1 MGTNKDGGNI
11 MIRAATLAALVF
23 VGTISAVVAA
33 DQPPS
38 RVPLIGDQ
46 TKDPAVQE
54 VFANVRKRG
63 SEPLNLQRTTANA
76 PGMMKGTFAM
86 AYAIRYGATVP
97 RPYREIAIIR
107 ATQLNGG
114 HYEEAQHRPM
124 AMSCGL
130 SRAQLDAIADWKSSK
145 LFDDKQRAVLGW
157 TDGVVQKPGPTDAEF
172 ATMKKYFS
180 DREIVE
186 LTLTATTYAGMS
198 MFTRAMRTPLDLD
211 AGDENNAYG
220 KC

>member
-1 MGTNKDGGNI
+1 
-11 MIRAATLAALVF
+11 MIRTAILAALAIAS
-23 VGTISAVVAA
+23 TIGVVIAA

-38 RVPLIGDQ
+38 RVPLVGDD
-46 TKDPAVQE
+46 TKDPTVQDF
-54 VFANVRKRG
+54 FANVRKRG
-63 SEPLNLQRTTANA
+63 GEPLNLHRTMANA
-76 PGMMKGTFAM
+76 PAMMKGSSGM
-86 AYAIRYGATVP
+86 AYAIRYDATVP
-97 RPYREIAIIR
+97 RAFREIAIIR
-107 ATQLNGG
+107 AVQLNGG

-130 SRAQLDAIADWKSSK
+130 THAQLDAIADWKASK

-157 TDGVVQKPGPTDAEF
+157 TDSVMQKSGPTDAEF
-172 ATMKKYFS
+172 ATMKNYFS

-186 LTLTATTYAGMS
+186 LTLTATTYAGTA
-198 MFTRAMRTPLDLD
+198 MFSRAMRIPLEPG